1 MHTQPSLATLDGFI
15 FDLDGTVY
23 LGDHLLPGAAQ
34 TIADLRARG
43 KRVLFVSNKPV
54 DARRTYADKL
64 TRLGIPATEDDV
76 ITSAFVL
83 AHTLAHHAPG
93 LRYYVI
99 GEANFLAELRS
110 HGLTV
115 VNDRAEWL
123 EQNPLGVIQPDG
135 IDAVVVALDRTL
147 DYRKLNTVYQALRRG
162 ARYFATNADKSCPMP
177 GGDVP
182 DAGATIAAYAHI
194 TGRTP
199 ELIAG
204 KPSPLILQV
213 ALERLGLPAARC
225 LMAGDRL
232 ETDMQMGHD
241 AGMAT
246 ALVLTGVTTRAEAAA
261 ARPAPSLILE
271 NLGELMGQ
279 IDSGQWR
286 CAPTS

>member
-1 MHTQPSLATLDGFI
+1 MTASLSHLDGFI
-15 FDLDGTVY
+15 FDLDGTLYV
-23 LGDHLLPGAAQ
+23 GDALLPGAAA
-34 TIADLRARG
+34 TLAELRRRD

-54 DARRTYADKL
+54 DSRATYAAKL
-64 TRLGIPATEDDV
+64 TRLGIPAAEDDV

-83 AHTLAHHAPG
+83 AHYLAHHAPD

-99 GEANFLAELRS
+99 GETNFLAELRS

-115 VNDRAEWL
+115 VNEDNGL
-123 EQNPLGVIQPDG
+123 NTQSPLGVIQPAG
-135 IDAVVVALDRTL
+135 IDAVIVALDRTL
-147 DYRKLNTVYQALRRG
+147 DYRKFNTAYQALRGG
-162 ARYFATNADKSCPMP
+162 ARYFATNGDRTCPMP

-182 DAGATIAAYAHI
+182 DAGATITAFAHL
-194 TGRTP
+194 TGRMP

-213 ALERLGLPAARC
+213 ALDRLGLPAARC

-246 ALVLTGVTTRAEAAA
+246 ALVLTGVTTRAEAEATSP
-261 ARPAPSLILE
+261 RPTLILDHIGG
-271 NLGELMGQ
+271 LPAHL
-279 IDSGQWR
+279 
-286 CAPTS
+286 